1 MDYLFRPLGKLIE
14 AFFPLIKACGPSY
27 NLIMLGV
34 GFVGCVV
41 WVALMAKYQ
50 KDEVPNR

>member
-14 AFFPLIKACGPSY
+14 ATFPLIKNSGPSF
-27 NLIMLGV
+27 NILMMIIAFIASCIWV
-34 GFVGCVV
+34 G
-41 WVALMAKYQ
+41 LMAKYQ